1 MSTVTKMIDK
11 SVSPIETDLDGWVKH
26 AGNPTMKTWIE
37 YKSAD
42 ERTLSGCWEATP
54 GTYHATYA
62 AWEFVHII
70 SGKAIVTPEGGEPIT
85 LTAGEAMLFEKDFI
99 GTWEIQETVLKHFVL
114 NL

>member
-1 MSTVTKMIDK
+1 
-11 SVSPIETDLDGWVKH
+11 
-26 AGNPTMKTWIE
+26 
-37 YKSAD
+37 
-42 ERTLSGCWEATP
+42 
-54 GTYHATYA
+54 
-62 AWEFVHII
+62 II